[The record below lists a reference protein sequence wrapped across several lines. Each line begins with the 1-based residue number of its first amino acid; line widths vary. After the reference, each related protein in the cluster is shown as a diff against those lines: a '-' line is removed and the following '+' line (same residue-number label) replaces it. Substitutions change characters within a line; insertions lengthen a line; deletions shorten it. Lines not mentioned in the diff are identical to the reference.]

1 MINIK
6 LKNTADTP
14 AGKDPNS
21 YSPTLKNNIQNQR
34 NHFQNDCQERDK
46 NLATTNGLSNE
57 KSMTKLF
64 WYCHTNVFVS
74 LG

>member
-21 YSPTLKNNIQNQR
+21 YSPTLKNITS
-34 NHFQNDCQERDK
+34 FSGVK
-46 NLATTNGLSNE
+46 NLKAI
-57 KSMTKLF
+57 
-64 WYCHTNVFVS
+64 
-74 LG
+74 